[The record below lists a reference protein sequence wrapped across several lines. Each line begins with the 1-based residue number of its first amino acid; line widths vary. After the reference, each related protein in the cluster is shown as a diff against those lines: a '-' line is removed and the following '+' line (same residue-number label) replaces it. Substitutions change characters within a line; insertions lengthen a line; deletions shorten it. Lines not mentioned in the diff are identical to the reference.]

1 MFEAVLRSR
10 WSDSTI
16 MAATTNQPRPL
27 ACHSG
32 TVKMAACSKMSERE
46 KEERRPLL
54 WAKARSTE
62 LRLGWHA
69 NSDWDDYF
77 WCFCLSEYNVESE
90 EAQTGSWQWNQW
102 KVILFCQRFI
112 QKTAAH
118 DATQAEFARISHKI
132 SLYAPPKWL
141 SAKYSHRSSEI
152 HNNDAKYIF
161 PGPVRPL
168 IL

>member
-32 TVKMAACSKMSERE
+32 AVKMAACSKMSERE

-69 NSDWDDYF
+69 NSDGDDYF

-90 EAQTGSWQWNQW
+90 EARTGSWQWNQW
-102 KVILFCQRFI
+102 KVILFCRRFI
-112 QKTAAH
+112 QKKQQFTTPLGPNLPGYRTKSRCILFCENIHTEA
-118 DATQAEFARISHKI
+118 
-132 SLYAPPKWL
+132 
-141 SAKYSHRSSEI
+141 AKYTTLMLNI
-152 HNNDAKYIF
+152 YFWTQCD
-161 PGPVRPL
+161 L
-168 IL
+168 